1 MVTAGGRQFP
11 TGSAGNEVADRWW
24 GWRNRVSSLASCY
37 HSEDG
42 LFEWVLIRAHLS
54 SLVPPALGQSFNPM
68 VSNTTLIREFHGH
81 TAHDRPKETS
91 SCWLDCEYDVSRARL
106 TFDHCWYRCAL
117 VVLWIRNAQYFC
129 VPYLVDNR
137 DIHANLFIWI
147 TIFNNNKHC

>member
-54 SLVPPALGQSFNPM
+54 NLVPPALGQSFNPM
-68 VSNTTLIREFHGH
+68 VSNTMLIRGFHGH
-81 TAHDRPKETS
+81 TAHDRPEETS
-91 SCWLDCEYDVSRARL
+91 SSCLACEYDLSRTRL
-106 TFDHCWYRCAL
+106 TFDDCWYRCAL
-117 VVLWIRNAQYFC
+117 VVLWRDAQYTC
-129 VPYLVDNR
+129 VPYLADII
-137 DIHANLFIWI
+137 DIHTHLFIWI
-147 TIFNNNKHC
+147 TTFNNNKYC